1 MTYPEKHEPVA
12 ETRTPRL
19 ALLAFFTL
27 AFWRE
32 WFTRPRGGWEALRLA
47 TPVILSSSCFA
58 LMNFADRIY
67 MTWYDQRG
75 MSAAFQA
82 GCLLWGLLTL
92 PIGISS
98 FTNTFVSQ
106 YNGSGKKYRIGL
118 VVWQGVFFGLAV
130 GLLYLAATP
139 FVERLFIAMGA
150 APDMARMERNYWFF
164 FSLGASACIAHEPL
178 TSYFCGQR
186 DMKTVMWIG
195 IASVVMNVVLDPI
208 FIFGINGYCRWGIEG
223 AAIASALSLW
233 FKFFLYLVVAFRRD
247 RVWRCGL
254 RERFHVHWG
263 EMSRLVRYGT
273 MSGLQVLADNGCF
286 TLFVLLIGW
295 FGEDASAAAGIAF
308 NLNALAF
315 MPMVG
320 LGIATT
326 SMVGNDVG
334 AGRFDLASRS
344 TATAFALGAT
354 ITGFFTLSFLI
365 APNFFLDI
373 YALRNPEEFERIR
386 SLAVT
391 SLRFIAL
398 YLLFDA
404 ANVVFSSAL
413 RGAGDAKFIMRVT
426 LSVASVSLSVIFG
439 GALFFDR
446 GVNWCWTFL
455 TVYII
460 LNASIFAARF
470 LQGGWKSQ
478 ALVHSRR
485 APQVGD

>member
-1 MTYPEKHEPVA
+1 M
-12 ETRTPRL
+12 
-19 ALLAFFTL
+19 
-27 AFWRE
+27 
-32 WFTRPRGGWEALRLA
+32 
-47 TPVILSSSCFA
+47 
-58 LMNFADRIY
+58 
-67 MTWYDQRG
+67 
-75 MSAAFQA
+75 
-82 GCLLWGLLTL
+82 
-92 PIGISS
+92 
-98 FTNTFVSQ
+98 
-106 YNGSGKKYRIGL
+106 
-118 VVWQGVFFGLAV
+118 
-130 GLLYLAATP
+130 
-139 FVERLFIAMGA
+139 
-150 APDMARMERNYWFF
+150 
-164 FSLGASACIAHEPL
+164 
-178 TSYFCGQR
+178 
-186 DMKTVMWIG
+186 
-195 IASVVMNVVLDPI
+195 
-208 FIFGINGYCRWGIEG
+208 
-223 AAIASALSLW
+223 
-233 FKFFLYLVVAFRRD
+233 
-247 RVWRCGL
+247 
-254 RERFHVHWG
+254 
-263 EMSRLVRYGT
+263 
-273 MSGLQVLADNGCF
+273 
-286 TLFVLLIGW
+286 LLIGW